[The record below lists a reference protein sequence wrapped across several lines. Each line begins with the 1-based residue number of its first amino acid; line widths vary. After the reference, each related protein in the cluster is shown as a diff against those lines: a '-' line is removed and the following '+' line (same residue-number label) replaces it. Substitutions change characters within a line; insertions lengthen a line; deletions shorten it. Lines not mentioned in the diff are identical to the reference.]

1 MNEPF
6 LPSACPLEIVSGAEA
21 PGSCGSSLRDF
32 RPHGLPHPALKRWAK
47 LGRPLRTALFKASA
61 VAVILTLWIASS
73 WVTPSARAQEGP
85 LDKSQPKG
93 ITVDEIIKRFAT
105 KEKEFKEARDQYT
118 YRQDEKV
125 IEPDCDSKDCSF
137 RQVFD
142 VSFDDKG
149 HRVRNVVFAPQT
161 TLERIQMTEE
171 DMDDLENRL
180 PFVLT
185 SDEIGEYDILYV
197 GQQKQDELNTYVFD
211 VAPKQIVGKKRYFQ
225 GRIWVDDHDFQIV
238 ETYGKTV
245 PDIRKKKGN
254 ENLFPKFT
262 TWREQI
268 DGQYW
273 FPTYTRA
280 EDTLAFSTGDVRIRE
295 IIKYTNYRRFG
306 SKSRI
311 TYEGR
316 EVQKGTPQATP
327 DQGAPQASPEAQKPD
342 PQKPNAPKDE
352 QKTPDPPKQ

>member
-1 MNEPF
+1 MRFQSRPAQLTF
-6 LPSACPLEIVSGAEA
+6 SFILSLAAVLSVLFSIVMLP
-21 PGSCGSSLRDF
+21 
-32 RPHGLPHPALKRWAK
+32 
-47 LGRPLRTALFKASA
+47 
-61 VAVILTLWIASS
+61 VAAH
-73 WVTPSARAQEGP
+73 AQEGA
-85 LDKSQPKG
+85 LDKSEPKG
-93 ITVDEIIKRFAT
+93 ITVEEIIKRFAS
-105 KEKEFKEARDQYT
+105 KEKAFKEARDQYT
-118 YRQDEKV
+118 FRQDVKV
-125 IEPDCDSKDCSF
+125 MTLDGDTPDGYYQ
-137 RQVFD
+137 QVFD
-142 VSFDDKG
+142 VTFDDKG
-149 HRVRNVVFAPQT
+149 RKIKNVVYAPQP
-161 TLERIQMTEE
+161 TLQRLMMTEE
-171 DMDDLENRL
+171 DFDDIENRL

-280 EDTLAFSTGDVRIRE
+280 EDTLKFSMGDIKIRE

-306 SKSRI
+306 SRSKI
-311 TYEGR
+311 TFEGQ
-316 EVQKGTPQATP
+316 EVQKGTEQKK
-327 DQGAPQASPEAQKPD
+327 PEEQKQPE
-342 PQKPNAPKDE
+342 PQKP
-352 QKTPDPPKQ
+352 Q

>member
-1 MNEPF
+1 MRSRLN
-6 LPSACPLEIVSGAEA
+6 SVRN
-21 PGSCGSSLRDF
+21 SSLLLSLATI
-32 RPHGLPHPALKRWAK
+32 GILVS
-47 LGRPLRTALFKASA
+47 LGFLSNAAN
-61 VAVILTLWIASS
+61 
-73 WVTPSARAQEGP
+73 AQQGE
-85 LDKSQPKG
+85 LDKSEPKG
-93 ITVDEIIKRFAT
+93 TTVQEVINRFST
-105 KEKEFKEARDQYT
+105 KEKEFKAARDQYT
-118 YRQDEKV
+118 YRQDVKV
-125 IEPDCDSKDCSF
+125 MTLDGDTPDGNY
-137 RQVFD
+137 QEVFD
-142 VSFDDKG
+142 VTFDDKG
-149 HRVRNVVFAPQT
+149 RKIKNVVFAPQP
-161 TLERIQMTEE
+161 TLQRIQMTSE
-171 DMDDLENRL
+171 DFDDIENRL

-245 PDIRKKKGN
+245 PDIKKKKGN

-280 EDTLAFSTGDVRIRE
+280 EDTLQFSGGSVKIRE

-306 SKSRI
+306 SKSKI
-311 TYEGR
+311 IYDGQ
-316 EVQKGTPQATP
+316 EVKKAEPKPQTP
-327 DQGAPQASPEAQKPD
+327 PE
-342 PQKPNAPKDE
+342 PQKP
-352 QKTPDPPKQ
+352 Q